1 MSNDMKGAHLEL
13 YKVILSLKSEEDCK
27 IFFEDLCTMKELDSM
42 AQRIQSA
49 KLLLKGETYEKIIAK
64 TEISSATLSR
74 VSRCVKYGEG
84 YKKIL
89 GENRD

>member
-1 MSNDMKGAHLEL
+1 MSNDMKVAHLEL
-13 YKVILSLKSEEDCK
+13 YKVFLSLKSEEDCK

-42 AQRIQSA
+42 AQRIQAA
-49 KLLLKGETYEKIIAK
+49 KLLLNGETYEKIISK

-89 GENRD
+89 GKNRD

>member
-13 YKVILSLKSEEDCK
+13 YKVFLSLKSEEDCK

-42 AQRIQSA
+42 AQRIQAA
-49 KLLLKGETYEKIIAK
+49 KLLLDGETYEKIISK

-89 GENRD
+89 GKNRD

>member
-1 MSNDMKGAHLEL
+1 MSEDMKGAHLEL

-42 AQRIQSA
+42 SQRIQAA
-49 KLLLKGETYEKIIAK
+49 KLLLNGETYEKIISK

-89 GENRD
+89 GKNRD